1 MALFQCPHCNNAISD
16 KAENCPHCGHSLS
29 VQTSRMYYLLTK
41 ENLQLGPMNYQELIH
56 HTICRETLIW
66 YDGLSNW
73 TPAIQIVELHDIV
86 KQIPPVYHESI
97 NIPYIKRC
105 ISESE
110 KPNSHITKA
119 LLLILASF
127 IFFTIWCLPFGITS
141 LIYASKVDSL
151 WAKGDFDGAIDAANK
166 AYKSFR
172 WGIWVGIGTILL
184 LSLIHI

>member
-1 MALFQCPHCNNAISD
+1 MFF
-16 KAENCPHCGHSLS
+16 EF
-29 VQTSRMYYLLTK
+29 
-41 ENLQLGPMNYQELIH
+41 
-56 HTICRETLIW
+56 
-66 YDGLSNW
+66 
-73 TPAIQIVELHDIV
+73 
-86 KQIPPVYHESI
+86 
-97 NIPYIKRC
+97 
-105 ISESE
+105 
-110 KPNSHITKA
+110 ITKA

-184 LSLIHI
+184 YAIIIFLIVIGVVVFNSN